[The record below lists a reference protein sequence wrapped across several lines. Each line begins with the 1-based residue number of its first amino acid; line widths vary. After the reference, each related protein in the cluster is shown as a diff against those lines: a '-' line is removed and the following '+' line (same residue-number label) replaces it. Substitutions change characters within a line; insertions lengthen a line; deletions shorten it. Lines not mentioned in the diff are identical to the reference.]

1 MKFICGF
8 SLYDSEIIEANTEA
22 EAIEI
27 YTQNLLSI
35 IDNDYVKRE
44 VWVED
49 YEDWNLATSVGTQYY
64 DVSFI
69 HFNSRYRGR

>member
-8 SLYDSEIIEANTEA
+8 SFDDSEIIEANTEA

-35 IDNDYVKRE
+35 IDNGYVKRE

-49 YEDWNLATSVGTQYY
+49 YEELDE
-64 DVSFI
+64 
-69 HFNSRYRGR
+69 

>member
-27 YTQNLLSI
+27 YRRLGHGYT
-35 IDNDYVKRE
+35 
-44 VWVED
+44 
-49 YEDWNLATSVGTQYY
+49 
-64 DVSFI
+64 
-69 HFNSRYRGR
+69 

>member
-49 YEDWNLATSVGTQYY
+49 YES
-64 DVSFI
+64 
-69 HFNSRYRGR
+69 